1 MNMHM
6 KKTCYLLLLFII
18 SNSAIAQEFT
28 YATLL
33 HNSPR
38 QSVVNFTDVGIDYE
52 AQLQLIKSTPPA
64 PAAGSIQYKKQQLDA
79 ARSLHQHQS
88 MDNNTLQ
95 KAIPPAPSILRG
107 FAANTPQGTPNDND
121 IAVSNNGTIVS
132 VMNTNIALYSDSGS
146 FIFSRTLAN
155 FARSLGSLN
164 RTFDPRAIYDPV
176 ADRFIVVFLQGS
188 TSADT
193 RIITAF
199 SQTNDPN
206 ATWNFYTIPGNIFGD
221 DSWSDYPIISIS
233 NNELF
238 ITVNRLKD
246 NTSWQEGFIESI
258 IWQVNKS
265 DGFAGDSLR
274 KKAYYNIKYN
284 NKSIWSICPVKGS
297 NTMYGPNHYFVS
309 VRPGDL
315 KNDTV
320 FLHEVTNTLDANP
333 ILTLKVLKTNV
344 PYGLQPNAPQPGGQY
359 MQTNDARALSA
370 LKHENTIHYVGNSI
384 NEANFTPSVY
394 YGRIDISNNQQPVVT
409 GKVISY
415 DSMDI
420 GYPSIAYAGGGFK
433 TDQTMLISF
442 SHVSK
447 TKFAGNSAVFVARDG
462 EVSAPVHIKQGEGS
476 INVLLDS
483 IERWGDYTGIQP
495 KYNRLGE
502 CYLANSYGLANSN
515 HRTWIAK
522 IKSNDP
528 LLGLNNSNEM
538 IASQINVYPVP
549 SGEFVTVEFELKEK
563 MMLEFVLLDVQ
574 GKSNEVMLVD
584 RGKPGINRF
593 SFNTKQ
599 LANGTYIINIKNND
613 QTIVSKRIV
622 VAH

>member
-1 MNMHM
+1 M
-6 KKTCYLLLLFII
+6 KKTIYLFFATVGVTNLF
-18 SNSAIAQEFT
+18 AQEFT
-28 YATLL
+28 YSSLL

-38 QSVVNFTDVGIDYE
+38 QAIVDFTDVGIDYE
-52 AQLQLIKSTPPA
+52 AQLQLIKSVPPV
-64 PAAGSIQYKKQQLDA
+64 PAMGSIVYKKQQLEA
-79 ARSLHQHQS
+79 ARTKLAQQKQ
-88 MDNNTLQ
+88 DINTLK
-95 KAIPPAPSILRG
+95 KAAPPAPSIIRG
-107 FAANTPQGTPNDND
+107 FQANSPQGTPNDND
-121 IAVSNNGTIVS
+121 IAVSNGGIIVS
-132 VMNTNIALYSDSGS
+132 VMNTNIALYNDTGG
-146 FIFSRTLAN
+146 FIFSRTLSN

-164 RTFDPRAIYDPV
+164 RTYDPRAIYDPV
-176 ADRFIVVFLQGS
+176 ADRFIVVFLQGT

-221 DSWSDYPIISIS
+221 NSWSDYPIISIS

-238 ITVNRLKD
+238 ITVNRLRD

-258 IWQVNKS
+258 IWQVNKE
-265 DGFAGDSLR
+265 DGFKGDTLR
-274 KKAYYNIKYN
+274 KKAYYDIKFN
-284 NKSIWSICPVKGS
+284 NKPIWSICPVKGS
-297 NTMYGPNHYFVS
+297 NAMYGPNHYFVS

-333 ILTLKVLKTNV
+333 TLTLKVLKTNV

-384 NEANFTPSVY
+384 NEANFAPSVY
-394 YGRIDISNNQQPVVT
+394 HGRIDISNAQQPSVT
-409 GKVISY
+409 GKIISY

-462 EVSAPVHIKQGEGS
+462 EVSAPIHVKLGEGN
-476 INVLLDS
+476 INILLDS
-483 IERWGDYTGIQP
+483 IERWGDYSGIQP
-495 KYNRLGE
+495 KYNKLGE
-502 CYLANSYGLANSN
+502 CYLANSFGLANGN
-515 HRTWIAK
+515 HRTWVAK
-522 IKSNDP
+522 VKSNDP
-528 LLGLNNSNEM
+528 LLGLNDTKELV
-538 IASQINVYPVP
+538 ASDVTVFPVP
-549 SGEFVTVEFELKEK
+549 SNGYVKVEFELKEK
-563 MMLEFVLLDVQ
+563 IQLEFSLINIQGQSQEVLL
-574 GKSNEVMLVD
+574 VD
-584 RGKPGINRF
+584 QGKPGINRF
-593 SFNTKQ
+593 SFNTDR
-599 LANGTYIINIKNND
+599 LSNGVYIINIKNND
-613 QTIVSKRIV
+613 KIITSKRIV